1 MPGTIP
7 PLFAPSAGSLRSVSI
22 APSPGAFQTAGGK
35 VRLPVAYPAMGGA
48 DQALL
53 PVMMTDLATLTGMTI
68 DTAAAMTTTE
78 AALQDTMTEL
88 IGNARTRY
96 KSGKHLLRLE
106 CSSLIVSGSLDV
118 VVVFLFWSLLLP

>member
-35 VRLPVAYPAMGGA
+35 VRLHVAYPAMGGV

-53 PVMMTDLATLTGMTI
+53 LVMMTDLATLTGMTI

-78 AALQDTMTEL
+78 AVLQDTMTEL
-88 IGNARTRY
+88 IGNTRTRY
-96 KSGKHLLRLE
+96 KSGKQLLRLE
-106 CSSLIVSGSLDV
+106 CSSLILSGLLDV
-118 VVVFLFWSLLLP
+118 VVVFLVWSLLLP

>member
-22 APSPGAFQTAGGK
+22 VPSPGAFQTAGGK
-35 VRLPVAYPAMGGA
+35 VGLHVAYPAMGGT

-53 PVMMTDLATLTGMTI
+53 LVMMTDLATLTGMTI

-88 IGNARTRY
+88 IGNTQTRY
-96 KSGKHLLRLE
+96 KSGKRLLRLK
-106 CSSLIVSGSLDV
+106 CLSLILSGLLDV
-118 VVVFLFWSLLLP
+118 VVVFLFGSLLLP